1 MTSLKWWKKL
11 TARRSLF
18 PEKKK
23 TLKNKDKTKIFIN
36 NQKLR
41 GFIASGPILK
51 EILAK

>member
-18 PEKKK
+18 PEKK